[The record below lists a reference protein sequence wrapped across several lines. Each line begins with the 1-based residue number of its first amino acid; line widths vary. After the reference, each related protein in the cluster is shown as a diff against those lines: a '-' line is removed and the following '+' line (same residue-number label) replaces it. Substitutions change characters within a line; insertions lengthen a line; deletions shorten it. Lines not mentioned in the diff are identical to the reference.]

1 MKDRIATELIL
12 NNQRSINAMEYKL
25 NDKKQ

>member
-1 MKDRIATELIL
+1 MKDHIATALIL
-12 NNQRSINAMEYKL
+12 NNQRSVNTMEYKL